1 MMQTIE
7 RDTQSLP
14 KSAVPTVLVLGAAGR
29 FGSEACLAFAKAGWQ
44 VYAQARKD
52 LPRSLVQAVHFIEAD
67 ALDVEGI
74 VRQLPSPQSVKII
87 VHALNPDYARW
98 DSLLPPITEA
108 VIQLAQR
115 CGARVLIPGNVYNFG
130 SELPEMLTESTPFVS
145 NTEKARQRIAMEQ
158 RFAEASGQGMTASII
173 RAGDFIGGRGTWLDM
188 AIAKSLKKSEFTVMG
203 PQHLPHA
210 WAYLP
215 DLARAFVKVAEHDHQ
230 LAAYEVF
237 HYPGITASMNELQA
251 AFQQLL
257 GLPLQ
262 VKTMPWTLL
271 HVVALFSPLMRAVLP
286 MRYLWQRPHR
296 LSGEKLMRLIG
307 PLPQVSLQQAL
318 REYLPQE
325 PSKVNTIQ
333 QKKTRDQRA
342 RRQNWS
348 ELSS

>member
-1 MMQTIE
+1 MQTIE
-7 RDTQSLP
+7 RETQSLP
-14 KSAVPTVLVLGAAGR
+14 QSAAPTVLVLGAAGR

-52 LPRSLVQAVHFIEAD
+52 LPRSLAQAVHFIEAD
-67 ALDVEGI
+67 ALDVETI
-74 VRQLPSPQSVKII
+74 VRQLPDPQSVKII

-98 DSLLPPITEA
+98 DSLLPPITE
-108 VIQLAQR
+108 VVVQLAQR

-130 SELPEMLTESTPFVS
+130 SELPELLTESTPFIAD
-145 NTEKARQRIAMEQ
+145 TDKARQRIAMEQ
-158 RFAEASGQGMTASII
+158 RFAAASGNGMRATII

-188 AIAKSLKKSEFTVMG
+188 AIAKSLEKSEFTVMG

-215 DLARAFVKVAEHDHQ
+215 DLARTFVKVAEQDQQ
-230 LAAYEVF
+230 LGAYEVF

-251 AFQQLL
+251 AFQQLM
-257 GLPLQ
+257 GTPLR

-271 HVVALFSPLMRAVLP
+271 RVIALFSPLMRAVLA

-318 REYLPQE
+318 REYLPPEQ
-325 PSKVNTIQ
+325 SKVERIPSN
-333 QKKTRDQRA
+333 KTGVKRKYD
-342 RRQNWS
+342 QNWS
-348 ELSS
+348 EVSS